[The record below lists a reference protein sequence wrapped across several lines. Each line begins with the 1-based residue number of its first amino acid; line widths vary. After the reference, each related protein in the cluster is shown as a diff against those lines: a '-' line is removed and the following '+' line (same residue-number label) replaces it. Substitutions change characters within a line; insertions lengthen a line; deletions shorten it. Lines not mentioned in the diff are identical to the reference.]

1 MNTSKAPKWFLPTA
15 IVALLWNL
23 VGCMA
28 YLSDVRITP
37 EQVAAMSPAQQQ
49 LLAARPAWAVAAYAV
64 AVWGGALGSLGLV
77 LRKGWALPVLAVSL
91 LGILVQDYGLFVVAK
106 VTTVYG
112 IVPLVM
118 QGLVLA
124 IALGLIVLARK
135 AIERGWMS

>member
-1 MNTSKAPKWFLPTA
+1 MNGSNAPRWFRPTA
-15 IVALLWNL
+15 IAALLWNL

-49 LLAARPAWAVAAYAV
+49 LLASRPAWAVAAYAI

-77 LRKGWALPVLAVSL
+77 LRKGWALPVLVISL
-91 LGILVQDYGLFVVAK
+91 IGILVQDYGLFVVAR
-106 VTTVYG
+106 VTDVYG
-112 IVPLVM
+112 VMPLVM

-124 IALGLIVLARK
+124 IAIGLIVMARK
-135 AIERGWMS
+135 AIERGWNS